1 MADLVM
7 TGNGVGTYGPPGV
20 PADEPIEVGRYLG
33 ALRRSW
39 LLILLIVV
47 PLTAAVVLVS
57 LSLAPTY
64 RATAKI
70 LVESAADPLQTR
82 DVESVERRLATIQ
95 VLLTARENFRR
106 AARNLKGERAT
117 TLADKVDASV
127 DPRANI
133 INVVATDD
141 SAAGAARIANAVA
154 TSFLATER
162 RAERRRLNR
171 ARTTLLRALADLEG
185 VRGLQAQEE
194 RAAIRERLTD
204 LNFGAAST
212 GAELE
217 LAEAARAPSEPF
229 SPAPLRNGIFAFF
242 ASAFIAVL
250 VVLARAQLKPRVTGS
265 RELGRLLDLPVL
277 VEIPFVRRRLGRD
290 GRTLRAVE
298 YEAYQTLQASL
309 RRQLPPTK
317 QRIVLVTSALHGEG
331 KTEVTAALG
340 LVLSHAGM
348 RTWLVSAD
356 MRWPRLHE
364 LFDVAQTPGL
374 AEVLAAARRDGSS
387 AAAQMSAVRTGSR
400 EAVGSLHVLASGRT
414 PADPAQLLASDT
426 LDTFFDE
433 VKESEYDYVLMDG
446 PPLLGLV
453 DSQVLAQRADGVL
466 VVCRRDRMTPENAIA
481 LRELLARL
489 DVKTLG
495 IVIVGAR
502 GAHVSYLEG

>member
-1 MADLVM
+1 MADLM
-7 TGNGVGTYGPPGV
+7 MSGNGAGSYSSSGL

-47 PLTAAVVLVS
+47 PLTTAVVLVS
-57 LSLAPTY
+57 ASLAPSY

-70 LVESAADPLQTR
+70 VVESAADPLQTR

-106 AARNLKGERAT
+106 AARRLKGVRAA
-117 TLADKVDASV
+117 TLADKVEASV

-141 SAAGAARIANAVA
+141 RAAGAARIANAVA
-154 TSFLATER
+154 TAFLATER
-162 RAERRRLNR
+162 RAERRRVTR
-171 ARTTLLRALADLEG
+171 ARATLLRALADLEG

-204 LNFGAAST
+204 LDFSAASAGT
-212 GAELE
+212 ELG
-217 LAEAARAPSEPF
+217 LAEAARPPARPF
-229 SPAPLRNGIFAFF
+229 SPRPLRNGIFAFF

-265 RELGRLLDLPVL
+265 RELSRLLGLPVL
-277 VEIPFVRRRLGRD
+277 AEIPYVRRRLGR
-290 GRTLRAVE
+290 GQTLRAVE

-309 RRQLPPTK
+309 RKQLPATR
-317 QRIVLVTSALHGEG
+317 QRIILVTSALHHEG

-340 LVLSHAGM
+340 LVLSQAGL

-364 LFDVAQTPGL
+364 LFDVSQTPGL
-374 AEVLAAARRDGSS
+374 AEVLASTRRDGSS
-387 AAAQMSAVRTGSR
+387 AAAQLSAVRTGSR
-400 EAVGSLHVLASGRT
+400 EAAGSLHVLASGRT

-433 VKESEYDYVLMDG
+433 VRESEYDYVLLDG

-466 VVCRRDRMTPENAIA
+466 IACRRDRMTPENAIA

-489 DVKTLG
+489 DVEVLG
-495 IVIVGAR
+495 IVLVGAR
-502 GAHVSYLEG
+502 GPQVSYLEG

>member
-1 MADLVM
+1 
-7 TGNGVGTYGPPGV
+7 
-20 PADEPIEVGRYLG
+20 
-33 ALRRSW
+33 
-39 LLILLIVV
+39 
-47 PLTAAVVLVS
+47 
-57 LSLAPTY
+57 
-64 RATAKI
+64 
-70 LVESAADPLQTR
+70 
-82 DVESVERRLATIQ
+82 
-95 VLLTARENFRR
+95 
-106 AARNLKGERAT
+106 
-117 TLADKVDASV
+117 V

-141 SAAGAARIANAVA
+141 QAAGAARIANAVA

-162 RAERRRLNR
+162 KAERRRLNR
-171 ARTTLLRALADLEG
+171 ARATLIRALADLEG

-204 LNFGAAST
+204 LNFGAASA

-229 SPAPLRNGIFAFF
+229 SPRPLRNGIFAFF

-265 RELGRLLDLPVL
+265 RELGRLLDLPVM
-277 VEIPFVRRRLGRD
+277 VEIPFVRRRLGR
-290 GRTLRAVE
+290 GERTLKAVE

-340 LVLSHAGM
+340 LVLSHAGL

-400 EAVGSLHVLASGRT
+400 EAAGSLHVLASGRT

-433 VKESEYDYVLMDG
+433 VKESEYDYVLLDG

-466 VVCRRDRMTPENAIA
+466 IVCRREKMTPENAIA

-489 DVKTLG
+489 DVKPLG

-502 GAHVSYLEG
+502 GAHVSFLEG

>member
-20 PADEPIEVGRYLG
+20 PADEPIEFGRYLG

-106 AARNLKGERAT
+106 AARNLKGERAS